1 MSFTLRG
8 RIESRL
14 AAVMLPFLV
23 ACVVAVAIRAWWPVE
38 LVGAMLAVGLLLDA
52 FVYHRLLRYQPGWA
66 AVPLGLLELAATMA
80 LVTALGI
87 GAPLRPA
94 LWFFA
99 GSWLVVQVLG
109 HALLPYLRLTYGED
123 GGELGTSGPG
133 LAFAA
138 ATAVL
143 AVLGT
148 AAATQPPTYVLGS
161 GLHDGPLVLDRPQTL
176 VGSPGTVVRGGIVIT
191 SDGVTVR
198 DVVVLGGENGIE
210 VHDSTNVRLE
220 NVTVAE
226 ARLDGIHAR
235 RSSLTVRGCSI
246 RQSGE
251 YTQAIDIS
259 FAFDLPPSRVERCT
273 VVGGQEGI
281 VSHMAH
287 VDFRRNHVRDT
298 TLRGITVSEMSM
310 GMVKRN
316 VVEDALG
323 VGIYCGDYSHC
334 DIRQNVVRDTRANR
348 RSSDRYA
355 HGHAILSHFYA
366 QATVSENVLERNA
379 NDMRAAPDSVIRY
392 R

>member
-1 MSFTLRG
+1 MSYTLRG
-8 RIESRL
+8 RIETRL
-14 AAVMLPFLV
+14 AAAVLPFVV
-23 ACVVAVAIRAWWPVE
+23 ACVVAFAIRAWWPVE
-38 LVGAMLAVGLLLDA
+38 LVGVMVAVGLVLDG
-52 FVYHRLLRYQPGWA
+52 FVYQRFLRYQPGWVA
-66 AVPLGLLELAATMA
+66 IPLGLLELGMTMG
-80 LVTALGI
+80 LVRVLDIA
-87 GAPLRPA
+87 APLGPA

-99 GSWLVVQVLG
+99 GAWLVMQILG
-109 HALLPYLRLTYGED
+109 HALLPYARLTYAED
-123 GGELGTSGPG
+123 GGELGTSGQG
-133 LAFAA
+133 LALAA
-138 ATAVL
+138 GTAVL

-148 AAATQPPTYVLGS
+148 AAATQPPTYVLES
-161 GLHDGPLVLDRPQTL
+161 GLHQGPIVLDSPQTL
-176 VGSPGTVVRGGIVIT
+176 EGEPGTVVRGGIVIT

-198 DVVVLGGENGIE
+198 DLVVVGGRNGIE

-220 NVTVAE
+220 NVSISE
-226 ARLDGIHAR
+226 SKMDGIHAR
-235 RSSLTVRGCSI
+235 RSSLKIKGCSI
-246 RQSGE
+246 RLRGE

-259 FAFDLPPSRVERCT
+259 FAFDLPMSRVERCT

-287 VDFRRNHVRDT
+287 VDFLRNHVRET

-310 GMVKRN
+310 GKVSRN

-334 DIRQNVVRDTRANR
+334 DISRNTIRDTRANLK
-348 RSSDRYA
+348 SSDRYA

-366 QATVSENVLERNA
+366 RATVDGNVLDGNA

>member
-1 MSFTLRG
+1 MSYTLRG
-8 RIESRL
+8 RVESRL
-14 AAVMLPFLV
+14 AAAVLPFLV
-23 ACVVAVAIRAWWPVE
+23 ACVVAFLVRAWWPVE
-38 LVGAMLAVGLLLDA
+38 LVAAMVAVGLALDA
-52 FVYHRLLRYQPGWA
+52 FVYGRLLRYQPGWA
-66 AVPLGLLELAATMA
+66 AVPLGFLELGLTMA
-80 LVTALGI
+80 LVRVLGI
-87 GAPLRPA
+87 DAPLGPA
-94 LWFFA
+94 IWFFA
-99 GSWLVVQVLG
+99 GAWLVAQVFG
-109 HALLPYLRLTYGED
+109 HALLPVARLTYAED
-123 GGELGTSGPG
+123 GGELGTSGSG

-148 AAATQPPTYVLGS
+148 AAATQPPTYVLES
-161 GLHDGPLVLDRPQTL
+161 GLHEGPLVLDSPQTL
-176 VGSPGTVVRGGIVIT
+176 RGSPGTVVRGGIVIT

-198 DVVVLGGENGIE
+198 DLDVVGGNYGIE

-220 NVTVAE
+220 NVSVSE
-226 ARLDGIHAR
+226 SRMDGIHAR
-235 RSSLTVRGCSI
+235 RSSLKIKGCSI
-246 RQSGE
+246 RLRGE

-281 VSHMAH
+281 VSHMSH
-287 VDFRRNHVRDT
+287 VDFRRNHVRKT
-298 TLRGITVSEMSM
+298 TLRAITVSEMSM
-310 GMVKRN
+310 GMVRWN

-334 DIRQNVVRDTRANR
+334 DIRHNTVRDTRANLK
-348 RSSDRYA
+348 SSDRYT

-366 QATVSENVLERNA
+366 QATVSDNVLERNA

>member
-8 RIESRL
+8 RIETRL
-14 AAVMLPFLV
+14 AATVLPFVV
-23 ACVVAVAIRAWWPVE
+23 ACVVAFLLRDWWPVE
-38 LVGAMLAVGLLLDA
+38 LVGVMVAVGLVLDV
-52 FVYHRLLRYQPGWA
+52 FVYRRFLRYQAGWV
-66 AVPLGLLELAATMA
+66 AVPLGLLELALTMA
-80 LVTALGI
+80 LVRLFDIA
-87 GAPLRPA
+87 APLGPA

-99 GSWLVVQVLG
+99 GSWLVMQILG
-109 HALLPYLRLTYGED
+109 QALLPYACLTYAED
-123 GGELGTSGPG
+123 GGELGTSGHG
-133 LAFAA
+133 LALAG
-138 ATAVL
+138 ATATL

-148 AAATQPPTYVLGS
+148 AAAVQPPTYVLES
-161 GLHDGPLVLDRPQTL
+161 GLHQGPIVLDSPQTL
-176 VGSPGTVVRGGIVIT
+176 RGKPGAVVRGGIVIT

-198 DVVVLGGENGIE
+198 DLVVVGGKNGIE

-220 NVTVAE
+220 NVTISE
-226 ARLDGIHAR
+226 SKMDGVHAR
-235 RSSLTVRGCSI
+235 RSSLKVEGCSI
-246 RQSGE
+246 RLRGE

-287 VDFRRNHVRDT
+287 VDFRRNHVRET
-298 TLRGITVSEMSM
+298 TLRAITVSEMSM
-310 GMVKRN
+310 GTVSRN

-334 DIRQNVVRDTRANR
+334 DIRQNTVRDTRANLK
-348 RSSDRYA
+348 SSDRYA
-355 HGHAILSHFYA
+355 HGHAVLSHFYG
-366 QATVSENVLERNA
+366 QATVSDNVLEGNA

>member
-14 AAVMLPFLV
+14 AAVVLPFLV
-23 ACVVAVAIRAWWPVE
+23 ACVLAFVLRAWWPVE
-38 LVGAMLAVGLLLDA
+38 LVGAMLAVGLLLDT
-52 FVYHRLLRYQPGWA
+52 FVYHRLLPYQPGWA
-66 AVPLGLLELAATMA
+66 GAPLGLLELAATMA

-87 GAPLRPA
+87 GAPLGPA

-99 GSWLVVQVLG
+99 GSWLVAQVLG
-109 HALLPYLRLTYGED
+109 HALLPYLRLTYAED
-123 GGELGTSGPG
+123 GGELGTSGSG

-138 ATAVL
+138 ATAVV

-148 AAATQPPTYVLGS
+148 AAVTQPPTYVLAS
-161 GLHDGPLVLDRPQTL
+161 GLHEGPLVLDRPQTL
-176 VGSPGTVVRGGIVIT
+176 EGSPGTVVRGGIVIT

-198 DVVVLGGENGIE
+198 DLVVLGGENGIE

-235 RSSLTVRGCSI
+235 RSSLNVRGCSI

-287 VDFRRNHVRDT
+287 VDFRRNHVRET
-298 TLRGITVSEMSM
+298 TLRAIAVTEMSM
-310 GMVKRN
+310 GMVSRN
-316 VVEDALG
+316 RVERALG
-323 VGIYCGDYSHC
+323 VGIYCGDYAHC
-334 DIRQNVVRDTRANR
+334 DIRQNVVRDTRANMK
-348 RSSDRYA
+348 SSDRMA

-366 QATVSENVLERNA
+366 QATVDGNVLERNA
-379 NDMRAAPDSVIRY
+379 NDMRAAAEGRIRY
-392 R
+392 G

>member
-14 AAVMLPFLV
+14 AAAVLPFVV
-23 ACVVAVAIRAWWPVE
+23 ACVVALALRAWWPVE
-38 LVGAMLAVGLLLDA
+38 LVGAMLAVGLVLDA
-52 FVYHRLLRYQPGWA
+52 LVYHRLLRYQPGWA
-66 AVPLGLLELAATMA
+66 AVPLGLLELAATVA

-87 GAPLRPA
+87 GAPLGPA

-99 GSWLVVQVLG
+99 GSWLVAQLLG
-109 HALLPYLRLTYGED
+109 QALLPYVRLTYAED
-123 GGELGTSGPG
+123 GGELGTSGSG

-138 ATAVL
+138 ATAVV

-148 AAATQPPTYVLGS
+148 AAATQPPTYVLAS

-176 VGSPGTVVRGGIVIT
+176 AGSPGTVVRGGIVIT

-220 NVTVAE
+220 NVSVSE
-226 ARLDGIHAR
+226 AKMDGIHAR
-235 RSSLTVRGCSI
+235 RSSVRIKGCSI
-246 RQSGE
+246 RQAGE

-310 GMVKRN
+310 GMVRRN
-316 VVEDALG
+316 VVEDAIG